1 MCESGRD
8 GEKGSV
14 LPVLGLEE
22 FDDGLELV
30 LDDLRGLAGLALL
43 EGLAYAE
50 DDGQSVVERD
60 TGLLGDELRGLVEE
74 GAALGVTWSVA
85 HACT

>member
-22 FDDGLELV
+22 LDDGLELV
-30 LDDLRGLAGLALL
+30 LDDLRSLAGLALL

-50 DDGQSVVERD
+50 DDGEAFV
-60 TGLLGDELRGLVEE
+60 
-74 GAALGVTWSVA
+74 
-85 HACT
+85 